1 MKDLQAMDHNQK
13 NVISVQTL
21 VQLALKIIYQEILI
35 FVLHVLHNIHF
46 CGSIQPL
53 AHLNVQKEHI
63 LAILNS
69 VKTV

>member
-1 MKDLQAMDHNQK
+1 
-13 NVISVQTL
+13 

-35 FVLHVLHNIHF
+35 FVLHVLLNIHF

-63 LAILNS
+63 SAILNS